1 MRGSIK
7 TTMGVLTSAPTMRQR
22 GSGTRLKAVNR
33 IFMALFDFSGLV
45 GCFMVK
51 QASLKG
57 LRLRRLRRQ
66 AGWSMSVAFG

>member
-1 MRGSIK
+1 ME
-7 TTMGVLTSAPTMRQR
+7 VLTSAPDHETES
-22 GSGTRLKAVNR
+22 SGTRLKAVNR
-33 IFMALFDFSGLV
+33 IFMALFDFGGLV

-51 QASLKG
+51 HASLKG